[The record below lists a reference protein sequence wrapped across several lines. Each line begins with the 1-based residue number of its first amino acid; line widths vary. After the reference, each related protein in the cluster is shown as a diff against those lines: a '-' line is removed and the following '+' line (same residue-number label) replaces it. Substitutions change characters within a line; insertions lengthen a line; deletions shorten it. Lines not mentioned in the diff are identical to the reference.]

1 MTLPLTGAGPSASAG
16 IANWWDPNN
25 VGLSCVGAYR
35 AKGAASYAA
44 SLVNNVTPG
53 TYDLV
58 EGNGAV
64 PWAAATGWGFV
75 AASLQYFDTGLI
87 PANDQSWSALVQ
99 YANVPAGI
107 DGFLLGERS
116 GASAEFNLRPN
127 RALNSVRYQ
136 NGQDTVVVI
145 SLLTGNIG
153 MAGNQGYRNG
163 VPDGGLMGIWLG
175 ASDRSIYIGGNNRLG
190 VLELPITAD
199 IHAVSIYDAAPA
211 VVQGQ
216 AAAIATATAAL

>member
-75 AASLQYFDTGLI
+75 AASLQYFDTGLV
-87 PANDQSWSALVQ
+87 PANDQSWSILIQFDNYV
-99 YANVPAGI
+99 
-107 DGFLLGERS
+107 LLGGSTMLAGLNDGGGKRFWVGSSNLAANEALYSNGGSTAVAIALLS
-116 GASAEFNLRPN
+116 GN
-127 RALNSVRYQ
+127 R
-136 NGQDTVVVI
+136 GVI
-145 SLLTGNIG
+145 GNR
-153 MAGNQGYRNG
+153 GYRNG
-163 VPDGGLMGIWLG
+163 VAEGAALG
-175 ASDRSIYIGGNNRLG
+175 AWGGATLLSIYIGAVRGPALYC
-190 VLELPITAD
+190 TSD
-199 IHAVSIYDAAPA
+199 IHAV
-211 VVQGQ
+211 VVYNGG
-216 AAAIATATAAL
+216 AAAVAAEALAIAAAMAAL